1 MTTRKGTTRPV
12 GFANP
17 AAFRAWLRANHRT
30 ADELLVRIAK
40 AGTTRPGIT
49 YGEALDQALCYGWID
64 GVRRRIDGQSFSI
77 RFSPRKPRS
86 IWSRINVAHVERL
99 QREGKMTKAGV
110 AAFAAREERRTG
122 VYAFEQEPKEL
133 PPADRRAFRTSPGA
147 WAWFERQAPWYRRL
161 TAHWVL
167 SAKREETRQRRLAH
181 LIACSAREELIGP
194 VKRKP

>member
-122 VYAFEQEPKEL
+122 IYSFEQPPKEL
-133 PPADRRAFRTSPGA
+133 PPAYRRAFRTSPGA
-147 WAWFERQAPWYRRL
+147 WAWFERQAPWYRRSS
-161 TAHWVL
+161 THWVL
-167 SAKREETRQRRLAH
+167 SARREETRQRRLAQ
-181 LIACSAREELIGP
+181 LIASSACQELIGP
-194 VKRKP
+194 LKRKP